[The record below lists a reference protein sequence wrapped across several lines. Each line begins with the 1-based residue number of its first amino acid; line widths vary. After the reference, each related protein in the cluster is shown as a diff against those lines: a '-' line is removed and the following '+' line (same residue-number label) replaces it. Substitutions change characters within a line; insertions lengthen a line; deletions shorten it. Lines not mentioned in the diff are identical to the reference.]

1 VEFFHLVKAEIE
13 SLKES
18 NEILQG
24 KLNAVRFDLKSRD
37 ITVEDLKIKIA
48 QLYVELESAKMGKKN
63 IETDKN
69 LLINEVELLS
79 KDKQRYYSELVQ
91 VSMKRDSLQKNLDQ
105 IHLTLTEQEGYIQKL
120 KNENNTFKNQVIET
134 KMKALKEKEELVRH
148 LESIEA
154 DIIARERALHKNEYE
169 KLMLDKVQIITLEK
183 EKYVKVIEN
192 LSNNFEQKTA
202 MLNSLEQQINQFKNE
217 SNLYKTK
224 YTNTQQESSYKTQEN
239 EKLKMKIN
247 EVF

>member
-1 VEFFHLVKAEIE
+1 
-13 SLKES
+13 
-18 NEILQG
+18 
-24 KLNAVRFDLKSRD
+24 
-37 ITVEDLKIKIA
+37 
-48 QLYVELESAKMGKKN
+48 
-63 IETDKN
+63 
-69 LLINEVELLS
+69 
-79 KDKQRYYSELVQ
+79 
-91 VSMKRDSLQKNLDQ
+91 
-105 IHLTLTEQEGYIQKL
+105 LTEQEGYIQKL